1 MFDPLSPKAESSRA
15 IAGGVVRR
23 GDGGRGGS
31 DGATSDWGKDRES
44 EKASRAR
51 EQRQRRLR
59 TTTSDDA
66 RRRIVRRRGPRDH
79 SRPDPGA
86 VRS

>member
-1 MFDPLSPKAESSRA
+1 VD
-15 IAGGVVRR
+15 
-23 GDGGRGGS
+23 S
-31 DGATSDWGKDRES
+31 DVATSDWGKDGER

-59 TTTSDDA
+59 TTTNDDA
-66 RRRIVRRRGPRDH
+66 SFVVEVLDH
-79 SRPDPGA
+79 HPRPDPGA

>member
-1 MFDPLSPKAESSRA
+1 
-15 IAGGVVRR
+15 VT
-23 GDGGRGGS
+23 S
-31 DGATSDWGKDRES
+31 DVATSDWGKDREREG

-59 TTTSDDA
+59 TTTTNDDA
-66 RRRIVRRRGPRDH
+66 SFVVEVLDH
-79 SRPDPGA
+79 HPRPDPGA